1 MMRLSKLIL
10 ALGAVLALAAPAH
23 AQSGCGGQFGA
34 GKFCGNP
41 GASTGLPGPV
51 ALTPGV
57 LAPIAGGTVIGNPT
71 GATAAPT
78 ATTAPVLG
86 IPGTSTGQLGIA
98 GIGGGTATL
107 SAQSAA
113 GSATVLLPTTS
124 GTLASSA
131 AAPIV
136 LDPMTGI
143 LTCPTCVT
151 SSGGGAITG
160 QTPISVSAAG
170 VVSLDT
176 NGVTYAFFQQIPALS
191 LVGNSTGAL
200 ANAQSLSGTAN
211 QIARVNGAGT
221 AMGFGSIDL
230 AQSAAVGSSIL
241 SLANGGTNANL
252 TASNGGIFWS
262 NATQAQILA
271 GTSTAGQMLRSG
283 ASATPSWSTATW
295 PATAAA
301 GTVLNAASANTI
313 TATATPALG
322 ANGGTGGAITFNGA
336 TSGSVV
342 VQAAAAAGAGTVF
355 QLPATNGT
363 NGYALTTNGSGV
375 TAWSPAGTGTVTS
388 VAAGTGMSFT
398 TITGSGSVSI
408 DKAAA
413 SDAWA
418 AASNKTTTTDILFN
432 AAGAMQSPGGC
443 GTATVTPDFNAGFNF
458 ACQLVTATNFTLA
471 NPTNV
476 KVGQQGCIYFT
487 QPASGTVVT
496 ITFGTNWV
504 TAGGV
509 TGKAL
514 TATLSARDRLCYL
527 AISSTAI
534 DFTLAN
540 NITN

>member
-10 ALGAVLALAAPAH
+10 ALGAALALAAPAH

-34 GKFCGNP
+34 GKFCGNA

-98 GIGGGTATL
+98 GIGSGTATL

-131 AAPIV
+131 AAPII

-160 QTPISVSAAG
+160 QTPISVSGAG

-176 NGVTYAFFQQIPALS
+176 NGVTYAFFQQVPALS
-191 LVGNSTGAL
+191 LVGNGTGAL
-200 ANAQSLSGTAN
+200 ANAQSLTGAAN
-211 QIARVNGAGT
+211 QIARVDGAGA
-221 AMGFGSIDL
+221 AMGFGAIDL
-230 AQSAAVGSSIL
+230 SQSAAVGSSVL
-241 SLANGGTNANL
+241 ALANGGTNAAL

-271 GTSTAGQMLRSG
+271 GTVTAGQMLRSG

-301 GTVLNAASANTI
+301 GTMLNAASANVI
-313 TATATPALG
+313 SATATPTLG
-322 ANGGTGGAITFNGA
+322 VNGGTGGALTFNGS

-342 VQAAAAAGAGTVF
+342 VQAAAAAGTGTVF

-388 VAAGTGMSFT
+388 VAAGTGMSFS
-398 TITGSGSVSI
+398 TITTSGSVAI
-408 DKAAA
+408 DKATT
-413 SDAWA
+413 SNIWA
-418 AASNKTTTTDILFN
+418 ATSNKTLTTDTVFN
-432 AAGAMQSPGGC
+432 GAGGFVALS
-443 GTATVTPDFNAGFNF
+443 GTTTVTPDFSTGFNF
-458 ACQLVTATNFTLA
+458 TFTATSATNYTLA
-471 NPTNV
+471 NPTNT
-476 KVGQQGCIYFT
+476 KDGQQGCIYLS
-487 QPASGTVVT
+487 QPASGAVVT
-496 ITFGTNWV
+496 ITFGSNWY

-509 TGKAL
+509 SGKAL
-514 TATLSARDRLCYL
+514 TSTLGAIDRVCYL
-527 AISSTAI
+527 VRSSSII

-540 NITN
+540 NITH

>member
-1 MMRLSKLIL
+1 MTRLSKFALTL
-10 ALGAVLALAAPAH
+10 AAVLLASPAM

-41 GASTGLPGPV
+41 NSTTGLPGPV
-51 ALTPGV
+51 ALTPDV

-71 GATAAPT
+71 GATADPT
-78 ATTAPVLG
+78 ATNSPILG
-86 IPGTSTGQLGIA
+86 IPGSAAGQIGFAGVTSGTVTLKGQA
-98 GIGGGTATL
+98 
-107 SAQSAA
+107 AA

-124 GTLASSA
+124 GTLASTA
-131 AAPIV
+131 ASPLI
-136 LDPMTGI
+136 LDPVTGA

-160 QTPISVSAAG
+160 QTPISVSGAG

-176 NGVTYAFFQQIPALS
+176 NGVTYAFFQQVPALS
-191 LVGNSTGAL
+191 LVGNGTNAL
-200 ANAQSLSGTAN
+200 ANAQSLTGTAN

-230 AQSAAVGSSIL
+230 SQSAAVGTSIL
-241 SLANGGTNANL
+241 PLANGGTNAAL
-252 TASNGGIFWS
+252 TASNGGLVYS
-262 NATQAQILA
+262 SGSALAILA
-271 GTSTAGQMLRSG
+271 GTATAGQIPRSG
-283 ASATPSWSTATW
+283 ANAAPSWSTATY

-301 GTVLNAASANTI
+301 GTILNAGSANVI
-313 TATATPALG
+313 SATATPTLG
-322 ANGGTGGAITFNGA
+322 TNGGTGGQITLNGA
-336 TSGSVV
+336 TSGSAVIRV
-342 VQAAAAAGAGTVF
+342 GAAAGTGTIF
-355 QLPATNGT
+355 QLPPDNGT
-363 NGYALTTNGSGV
+363 NGFVLSTNGSGA
-375 TAWSPAGTGTVTS
+375 TSWSAAGTGTVTS
-388 VAAGTGMSFT
+388 VSAGTGMSFS
-398 TITGSGSVSI
+398 TITGSGSVAI

-418 AASNKTTTTDILFN
+418 ATSNKTTTTDILFN
-432 AAGAMQSPGGC
+432 AAGALQSPGGC

-476 KVGQQGCIYFT
+476 KAGQQGCIYFL

-496 ITFGTNWV
+496 ITFGTNWI

-540 NITN
+540 NITH